1 MPNPQQP
8 NPKENSI
15 QKELNFSDKVLEK
28 IANHT
33 AQSIDGVLSL
43 TGGTISDL
51 TDRFMN
57 DPTKGVDV
65 NNDDDKISFEL
76 KAILEYGKS
85 APQIF
90 EKVTASIARSV
101 KEMTGKDVNKI
112 VLNIDDLMTASE
124 WKNKNNKND
133 QKEDEE

>member
-1 MPNPQQP
+1 MPNSQAA
-8 NPKENSI
+8 SI

-28 IANHT
+28 IANQT
-33 AQSIDGVLSL
+33 AQSVDGVLSL
-43 TGGTISDL
+43 TGGAISDL
-51 TDRFMN
+51 TERFMS

-65 NNDDDKISFEL
+65 DTDEDKITFEL

-90 EKVTASIARSV
+90 EKVVTNIAHSV
-101 KEMTGKDVNKI
+101 KEMTGKEVSKV

-124 WKNKNNKND
+124 WNSKNSKKD
-133 QKEDEE
+133 DKE

>member
-1 MPNPQQP
+1 MPNSQAA
-8 NPKENSI
+8 SI

-28 IANHT
+28 IANQT
-33 AQSIDGVLSL
+33 AQSVDGVLSL
-43 TGGTISDL
+43 TGGAISDL
-51 TDRFMN
+51 TERFMS

-65 NNDDDKISFEL
+65 DTDEDKITFEL

-90 EKVTASIARSV
+90 EKVVTNIAHSV
-101 KEMTGKDVNKI
+101 KEMTGKEVSKV

-124 WKNKNNKND
+124 WNSKNNKKD
-133 QKEDEE
+133 DKE

>member
-1 MPNPQQP
+1 MPNSQAA
-8 NPKENSI
+8 SI

-28 IANHT
+28 IANQT

-43 TGGTISDL
+43 TGGAISDL

-65 NNDDDKISFEL
+65 NTEDDKISFEL
-76 KAILEYGKS
+76 KAVLEYGKS

-90 EKVTASIARSV
+90 EKVVSSIAHSV
-101 KEMTGKDVNKI
+101 KEMTGKEVSKV

-124 WKNKNNKND
+124 WNNKNNKKD
-133 QKEDEE
+133 DKE